1 MMKYLRLHVEIML
14 LFKELLIIDAA
25 TERSSKATYIV
36 QKTALQL

>member
-1 MMKYLRLHVEIML
+1 MMKYLRLHVEIKL

-36 QKTALQL
+36 QKTGLQL